1 MYRGCPNP
9 IAVHHDERGGL
20 QATVLIPTINN
31 PHELRVVLEHLIR
44 DSDGT
49 YDIIVIDSS
58 SNSETSDLCLE
69 LGVERIAD
77 SSRTRADACNNGL
90 SSVETPYTL
99 FTDDD
104 VIPPSGWV
112 KSLIRWFDR
121 EHVAG
126 VGGTNFS
133 PEEDPWLSKCTDVAF
148 GARVMTAGTRYGAR
162 PDAELVEV
170 THNPGVNVAYRT
182 EVLREV
188 GGFDQGAIGAEDVLL
203 DSKIVNAGYRLFLDP
218 SCTMPH
224 RRRPAI
230 IPMMRQIRNYGYV
243 RRLAI
248 DREPSLR
255 SPTHRAVQMFPL
267 FAAIAAL
274 ALVYGAV
281 SGGAQWDLWFTL
293 EGEWDL
299 SRASFHFSMGAMS
312 LYFLVCILGASLGT
326 SPHRSVSTVFASC
339 ITIPA
344 AHLAYGWGMMK
355 AEWGLL
361 RGSVSIVAI
370 DDKERS

>member
-1 MYRGCPNP
+1 M
-9 IAVHHDERGGL
+9 AVRHDKRGGPL
-20 QATVLIPTINN
+20 ATVLIPTINN
-31 PHELRVVLEHLIR
+31 PHELRVVLENLLR
-44 DSDGT
+44 DSDGS
-49 YDIIVIDSS
+49 YGIIVIDSS
-58 SNSETSDLCLE
+58 NNSETSDLCVE
-69 LGVERIAD
+69 LGVDRIAD
-77 SSRTRADACNNGL
+77 SSRTRADACNIGI
-90 SSVETPYTL
+90 SVVETPYTI

-112 KSLIRWFDR
+112 RSLIRWFDE

-126 VGGTNFS
+126 VGGTNFA

-182 EVLREV
+182 EVLRDV
-188 GGFDQGAIGAEDVLL
+188 GGFDEGAIGAEDVLL
-203 DSKIVNAGYRLFLDP
+203 DSKIVGAGYRLFLDP

-224 RRRPAI
+224 RRRPALF
-230 IPMMRQIRNYGYV
+230 PMMRQIRNYGYV

-248 DREPSLR
+248 NREPSLR
-255 SPTHRAVQMFPL
+255 SPTHRAVQMFPIL
-267 FAAIAAL
+267 AAIGLLAL
-274 ALVYGAV
+274 AYGAAG
-281 SGGAQWDLWFTL
+281 GGARWDLWFTF
-293 EGEWDL
+293 EGEWSLQRAAFHL
-299 SRASFHFSMGAMS
+299 SLGMIS
-312 LYFLVCILGASLGT
+312 LYLSICILGAALGT
-326 SPHRSVSTVFASC
+326 SPHRSISTVIASC

-355 AEWGLL
+355 AEWGLI

>member
-1 MYRGCPNP
+1 MTVRRY
-9 IAVHHDERGGL
+9 EGGDSL
-20 QATVLIPTINN
+20 ATVLIPTINN
-31 PHELRVVLEHLIR
+31 PQELRVVLEHLLK

-58 SNSETSDLCLE
+58 SNLETSDLCLE

-77 SSRTRADACNNGL
+77 SSHTRADACNNGL
-90 SSVETPYTL
+90 SVVETPYTL

-104 VIPPSGWV
+104 VIPPPGWV
-112 KSLIRWFDR
+112 KSLVKWFDR
-121 EHVAG
+121 GHVAG
-126 VGGTNFS
+126 VGGTNFA

-203 DSKIVNAGYRLFLDP
+203 DSKIVRAGHRLFLDP

-230 IPMMRQIRNYGYV
+230 IPMMKQIRNYGYV

-255 SPTHRAVQMFPL
+255 SPTHRAVQMFPF
-267 FAAIAAL
+267 FATIATL
-274 ALVYGAV
+274 ALIYGAA

-293 EGEWDL
+293 KGEWNL
-299 SRASFHFSMGAMS
+299 SRASFHFSLGATS
-312 LYFLVCILGASLGT
+312 FYFFVCILGAALVT
-326 SPHRSVSTVFASC
+326 SPHRSLSTVFASS

>member
-1 MYRGCPNP
+1 MT
-9 IAVHHDERGGL
+9 VHHDGEGGSL
-20 QATVLIPTINN
+20 ATVLIPTINN
-31 PHELRVVLEHLIR
+31 PHELRVVLEHLLR

-58 SNSETSDLCLE
+58 SNFETSDLCLE
-69 LGVERIAD
+69 LGVERIDD

-90 SSVETPYTL
+90 SMVQTPYTL

-126 VGGTNFS
+126 VGGTNFA

-170 THNPGVNVAYRT
+170 MHNPGVNVAYRT

-188 GGFDQGAIGAEDVLL
+188 GGFDEGAIGAEDVLL
-203 DSKIVNAGYRLFLDP
+203 DSKIVSAGHRLFLDP

-248 DREPSLR
+248 DRDPSLR

>member
-1 MYRGCPNP
+1 M
-9 IAVHHDERGGL
+9 HHDEVGDTR
-20 QATVLIPTINN
+20 ATVLIPTINN
-31 PHELRVVLEHLIR
+31 PNELRVVLERLLQ
-44 DSDGT
+44 DSDGS
-49 YDIIVIDSS
+49 YDIKVIDSS
-58 SNSETSDLCLE
+58 SNQETSELCSE
-69 LGVERIAD
+69 LGVQRIAD

-90 SSVETPYTL
+90 SEVQTPYTL

-104 VIPPSGWV
+104 VIPPSKWV
-112 KSLIRWFDR
+112 KRLTRWFDN
-121 EHVAG
+121 ENVAG
-126 VGGTNFS
+126 VGGTNFA
-133 PEEDPWLSKCTDVAF
+133 PDEDPWLSKCTDVAF
-148 GARVMTAGTRYGAR
+148 GARIMTAGTRYGAR

-188 GGFDQGAIGAEDVLL
+188 GGFDEGAIGAEDVLL
-203 DSKIVNAGYRLFLDP
+203 DSKIVSAGHRLFLDP

-224 RRRPAI
+224 RRRPAL
-230 IPMMRQIRNYGYV
+230 IPMMKQIRNYGYV

-267 FAAIAAL
+267 AVVIASLAL
-274 ALVYGAV
+274 AYGVAN
-281 SGGAQWDLWFTL
+281 GGAQWEFWFTL
-293 EGEWDL
+293 EGEWDA
-299 SRASFHFSMGAMS
+299 SRASFHFSLGAIS
-312 LYFLVCILGASLGT
+312 LYLLVCVLGAALGT
-326 SPHRSVSTVFASC
+326 SPHRSVSTVLASC

-361 RGSVSIVAI
+361 VGSISITAI